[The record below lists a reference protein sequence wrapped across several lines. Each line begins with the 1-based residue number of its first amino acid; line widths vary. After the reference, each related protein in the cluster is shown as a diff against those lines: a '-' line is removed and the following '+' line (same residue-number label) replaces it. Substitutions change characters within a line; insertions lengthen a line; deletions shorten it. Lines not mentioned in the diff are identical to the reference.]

1 MIQSMTAS
9 GFVFVKREDIGVTRI
24 SQYFINKNRSFDR
37 LQWSHNNI
45 AGNEASQQGIIVCT
59 VDKKRNL
66 PKENIALPRSIFH
79 KWLKEII
86 N

>member
-1 MIQSMTAS
+1 MIESMTAS
-9 GFVFVKREDIGVTRI
+9 EFVSVKREDIGVTRI
-24 SQYFINKNRSFDR
+24 SPSFINKNRSFDR

-45 AGNEASQQGIIVCT
+45 ADNEASQQGIIVCT

-66 PKENIALPRSIFH
+66 PKENIALPWSIFP